1 MALAQ
6 SDARKLLNDDP
17 VLSTPRGQAARM
29 LLWLMN
35 QERALRLIS
44 VG

>member
-6 SDARKLLNDDP
+6 SDARMLLNDDP
-17 VLSTPRGQAARM
+17 KLEGARGQAARV
-29 LLWLMN
+29 LLWLME
-35 QERALRLIS
+35 QDRAIRLIS